1 MINHVGG
8 VSVKIIDISR
18 EVLSC
23 PVFPGDPVASLEKV
37 KSIDKGS
44 DYNLGEIKM
53 CLHNGTHMDAPL
65 HFLSDGKDVT
75 EIPHEAFFGP
85 CVVIEADTEMITGA
99 FIEEYFPR
107 NAKRVLVKSGG
118 KAVFHESAASAVA
131 HLGYYLVGTDSMTVE
146 PEGSDGRTHRM
157 FLMDNIALL
166 ENLDLKDVKK
176 GDYFLSAA
184 PIKISGA
191 EAAPVRAFLV
201 SDFIFWSG
209 DNKK

>member
-1 MINHVGG
+1 M
-8 VSVKIIDISR
+8 KIIDITR

-37 KSIDKGS
+37 KTIGD
-44 DYNLGEIKM
+44 DCQYNLGKIEM

-65 HFLSDGKDVT
+65 HFLSDEKDIT

-85 CVVIEADTEMITGA
+85 CVVVEANTEMITGA
-99 FIEEYFPR
+99 FVEEYFPR
-107 NAKRVLVKSGG
+107 NTKRILVKSGG
-118 KAVFHESAASAVA
+118 KAVFHETAASAIA
-131 HLGYYLVGTDSMTVE
+131 QMGCYLVGTDGMTVE

-166 ENLDLKDVKK
+166 ENLDLSNVKK

-209 DNKK
+209 DNK